1 MSDANYTA
9 NEKRLLEILRKA
21 NGNEL
26 TYLEIAEKHYLDGK
40 ARPKFARQSVVCV
53 LNALAKKTQ
62 RNKGTDGFVVKR
74 SDRAGPHPN
83 IYWLETSDRYFKKL
97 IPLFKVETPPQRVE
111 AMMPSSSKVDQISME
126 LSSTLKARLEDWI
139 ARQDDSLSPQEA
151 IERVL
156 NNYLPGCELSSA
168 RLSK

>member
-26 TYLEIAEKHYLDGK
+26 TSLEIVEKHYLDGN

-53 LNALAKKTQ
+53 LNALVKKTQ
-62 RNKGTDGFVVKR
+62 RNMEKYGFVVKK

-83 IYWLETSDRYFKKL
+83 LYWIETNDGYFKKL
-97 IPLFKVETPPQRVE
+97 IPLFKVDARN
-111 AMMPSSSKVDQISME
+111 PSSSKVDQIFME
-126 LSSTLKARLEDWI
+126 LPSTL
-139 ARQDDSLSPQEA
+139 
-151 IERVL
+151 
-156 NNYLPGCELSSA
+156 
-168 RLSK
+168 